1 MIFGL
6 IRDTRY
12 ADAERQ
18 IETGKKGGEKWIQR

>member
-18 IETGKKGGEKWIQR
+18 IALVRANDEKSYES